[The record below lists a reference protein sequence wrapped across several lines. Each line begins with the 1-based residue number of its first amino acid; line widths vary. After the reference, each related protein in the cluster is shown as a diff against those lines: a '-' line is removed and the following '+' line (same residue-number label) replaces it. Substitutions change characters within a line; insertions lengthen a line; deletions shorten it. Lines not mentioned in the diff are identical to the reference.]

1 MIGRR
6 LILAI
11 QFLTRLPTPQVRDF
25 RQEDLSRSAVYYPLV
40 GAIMGVLLALP
51 LYGLS
56 DRPWLAGALT
66 LLMWVWVTGALHLD
80 GLGDV
85 ADAFGAAHR
94 NPQRFLEV
102 LKDPHMGVFGVVTL
116 IMQLLLKFVL
126 LTELAVGPLW
136 FGIVLVPAWARW
148 GTLWWSQRI
157 PSLHGDGM
165 GERFSWQLRPAAMW
179 LWAALLGAIS
189 VVFAWPL
196 LLALLLV
203 PLVAVWWK
211 RKLGGIS
218 GDGLGASVEVVET
231 LLMLALVVLAPLA
244 TGFAGVLYERRKPRS
259 HSCIRSHVTRTI
271 CAHCCAI

>member
-1 MIGRR
+1 MSARR

-11 QFLTRLPTPQVRDF
+11 QFLTRLPTPQVKDF

-40 GAIMGVLLALP
+40 GALIGVLLVLP
-51 LYGLS
+51 LYALAG
-56 DRPWLAGALT
+56 RPWLAGAMT
-66 LLMWVWVTGALHLD
+66 LLLWVWVTGALHLD

-116 IMQLLLKFVL
+116 VMQLLLKFVL
-126 LTELAVGPLW
+126 LSELVASPLW
-136 FGIVLVPAWARW
+136 YGLVLAPAWARW

-179 LWAALLGAIS
+179 LWALALAVIT
-189 VVFAWPL
+189 VFVAWPL
-196 LLALLLV
+196 LLALPLV

-211 RKLGGIS
+211 RRLGGIS
-218 GDGLGASVEVVET
+218 GDCLGASVEVVET
-231 LLMLALVVLAPLA
+231 LLLLALVLLPA
-244 TGFAGVLYERRKPRS
+244 
-259 HSCIRSHVTRTI
+259 VT
-271 CAHCCAI
+271 A

>member
-40 GAIMGVLLALP
+40 GAIIGALLALP
-51 LYGLS
+51 LYGLA
-56 DRPWLAGALT
+56 DRPWLAGVLT

-157 PSLHGDGM
+157 PSLHADGM
-165 GERFSWQLRPAAMW
+165 GERFSWQLRPSAMW
-179 LWAALLGAIS
+179 LWAVLLAGIS

-196 LLALLLV
+196 LTALLLV
-203 PLVAVWWK
+203 PLVALWWK

-244 TGFAGVLYERRKPRS
+244 TGFVGVL
-259 HSCIRSHVTRTI
+259 
-271 CAHCCAI
+271 

>member
-1 MIGRR
+1 MSVRR

-25 RQEDLSRSAVYYPLV
+25 RQQDLSRSAVYYPLV
-40 GAIMGVLLALP
+40 GAIIGVLLALP
-51 LYGLS
+51 LYGLA

-126 LTELAVGPLW
+126 LTELAVSPLW

-157 PSLHGDGM
+157 PSLHGDGL
-165 GERFSWQLRPAAMW
+165 GERFSWQLRPAVMW
-179 LWAALLGAIS
+179 LWALLLAAIS
-189 VVFAWPL
+189 AFVAWPL

-203 PLVAVWWK
+203 PLVALWWK

-218 GDGLGASVEVVET
+218 GDGLGASVEVTET
-231 LLMLALVVLAPLA
+231 VLLLALVIAANVVGAA
-244 TGFAGVLYERRKPRS
+244 
-259 HSCIRSHVTRTI
+259 
-271 CAHCCAI
+271 

>member
-1 MIGRR
+1 M
-6 LILAI
+6 
-11 QFLTRLPTPQVRDF
+11 
-25 RQEDLSRSAVYYPLV
+25 
-40 GAIMGVLLALP
+40 
-51 LYGLS
+51 
-56 DRPWLAGALT
+56 
-66 LLMWVWVTGALHLD
+66 TGALHLD

-157 PSLHGDGM
+157 PSLHGDGL
-165 GERFSWQLRPAAMW
+165 GERFSWQLRPSAMW
-179 LWAALLGAIS
+179 LWALLLAAIS
-189 VVFAWPL
+189 LVFAWPL
-196 LLALLLV
+196 LTALLLV
-203 PLVAVWWK
+203 PLVALWWK

-244 TGFAGVLYERRKPRS
+244 TGFVGVL
-259 HSCIRSHVTRTI
+259 
-271 CAHCCAI
+271 

>member
-1 MIGRR
+1 MSMRR

-40 GAIMGVLLALP
+40 GVLIGVLLALP
-51 LYGLS
+51 LYALGE
-56 DRPWLAGALT
+56 RPWLAGVLT
-66 LLMWVWVTGALHLD
+66 LLLWVWVTGALHLD

-102 LKDPHMGVFGVVTL
+102 LKDPHQGVFGVVTL

-126 LTELAVGPLW
+126 LTELAAGPLW

-179 LWAALLGAIS
+179 LWALVLAVIS
-189 VVFAWPL
+189 SVLAWPL

-203 PLVAVWWK
+203 PLVALWWR

-218 GDGLGASVEVVET
+218 GDGLGASVEVTET
-231 LLMLALVVLAPLA
+231 LLLLALVLPAPLA
-244 TGFAGVLYERRKPRS
+244 SA
-259 HSCIRSHVTRTI
+259 
-271 CAHCCAI
+271 AA

>member
-1 MIGRR
+1 MIARR

-11 QFLTRLPTPQVRDF
+11 QFLTRLPTPQVKDF
-25 RQEDLSRSAVYYPLV
+25 RQEDLSRSAVWYPLV
-40 GAIMGVLLALP
+40 GVIIGVLLALP
-51 LYGLS
+51 LYALGE
-56 DRPWLAGALT
+56 RPWLAGALT
-66 LLMWVWVTGALHLD
+66 LLVWVWVTGALHLD

-126 LTELAVGPLW
+126 LTELAVSPGW

-148 GTLWWSQRI
+148 GTLWWSQRV

-165 GERFSWQLRPAAMW
+165 AERFSWQLSMHWMW
-179 LWAALLGAIS
+179 LWAALLALVS
-189 VVFAWPL
+189 VFCAWPL
-196 LLALLLV
+196 LAALLIV
-203 PLVAVWWK
+203 PLVAVYWR

-218 GDGLGASVEVVET
+218 GDCLGASVEVTET
-231 LLMLALVVLAPLA
+231 LLLLALVLLSGIELPL
-244 TGFAGVLYERRKPRS
+244 L
-259 HSCIRSHVTRTI
+259 
-271 CAHCCAI
+271 